1 MSVEGPDVAVAAALE
16 EPALLASSRGAP
28 QPAAEVGEMARR
40 TTPGDRGEDLVRRT
54 HQAGVAHY
62 ECGDTSLARSVL
74 EQAVDL
80 SIAGPARARVL
91 LDLGMGLAE
100 TEGWRGGWA
109 VFEAAR
115 GEAGGGCAPGG
126 PVQPKLGDARLFR
139 GEP

>member
-16 EPALLASSRGAP
+16 EPALLASPRGALKS
-28 QPAAEVGEMARR
+28 AAELGEMARR

-80 SIAGPARARVL
+80 SMAGPARARVL
-91 LDLGMGLAE
+91 LGLGMALAE
-100 TEGWRGGWA
+100 AEGGRAGWGG
-109 VFEAAR
+109 F
-115 GEAGGGCAPGG
+115 G
-126 PVQPKLGDARLFR
+126 
-139 GEP
+139 